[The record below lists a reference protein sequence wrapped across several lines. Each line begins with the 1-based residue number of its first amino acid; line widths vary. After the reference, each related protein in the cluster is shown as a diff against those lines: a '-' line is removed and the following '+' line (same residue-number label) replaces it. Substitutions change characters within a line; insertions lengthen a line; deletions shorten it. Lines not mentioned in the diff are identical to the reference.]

1 MNVYDTVNKLAQE
14 IKDSEEF
21 KNYKKYKEII
31 KSNQEVSEN
40 IKKFETLRYEIQIS
54 AMQGLET
61 NKDKEKEL
69 QDIYAELLTKENVKE
84 YFESEF
90 KFNILLADVNKN
102 GVGDEIVNLIVSV
115 PKNKN
120 EALETVLKNYDDEIL
135 RTF

>member
-21 KNYKKYKEII
+21 KNYKKYKELI
-31 KSNQEVSEN
+31 KSNLEVNEK
-40 IKKFETLRYEIQIS
+40 IKKFEMLRYEIQIS

-61 NKDKEKEL
+61 SKDKEKEL

-90 KFNILLADVNKN
+90 KFNILLADVNKII
-102 GVGDEIVNLIVSV
+102 GDSV
-115 PKNKN
+115 K
-120 EALETVLKNYDDEIL
+120 EVLG
-135 RTF
+135 

>member
-90 KFNILLADVNKN
+90 KFNILLADVNKII
-102 GVGDEIVNLIVSV
+102 GDSV
-115 PKNKN
+115 K
-120 EALETVLKNYDDEIL
+120 EVLG
-135 RTF
+135 